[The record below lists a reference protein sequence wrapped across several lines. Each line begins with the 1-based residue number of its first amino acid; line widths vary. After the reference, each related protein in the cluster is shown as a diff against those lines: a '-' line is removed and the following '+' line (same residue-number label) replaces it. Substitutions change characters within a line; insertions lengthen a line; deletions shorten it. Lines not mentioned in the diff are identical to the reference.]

1 MTRVVLV
8 APLVTAVGD
17 RGVPLGGAQ
26 AILVD
31 IAKGLALR
39 GHDVTL
45 IAARGSSVE
54 GVRILPVKTGPLQP
68 ARFDGSARVDDA
80 AQHAAY
86 ARVRRLLDEVD
97 ADIIHAHA
105 FDAAAFYALDD
116 TAAPVLHTLHLPPVD
131 DAVLAAVRRTR
142 AAIATV
148 SQANA
153 KAWRDRGA
161 AVEMVIPNGV
171 DLAAIPF
178 GPVGDGTLL
187 CAGRLTSEKGVADAI
202 RVARA
207 AGRRLLVAGD
217 VYETGYVEREVRP
230 SLGSDVV
237 LMGAVARYELYE
249 LMSRAS
255 AVLMPVHW
263 DEPFGLVAAEA
274 GAAGA
279 PVIGYRR
286 GGLTDIVREA
296 ETGYLVDPDDERALA
311 AAVGRLD
318 EIDRSA
324 CRTNIAER
332 FSLAAMLDAHERAY
346 DGLQLPGRKVSV
358 RS

>member
-8 APLVTAVGD
+8 APLVATIGD
-17 RGVPLGGAQ
+17 RSAPLGGAQ

-31 IAKGLALR
+31 IARGLALR

-45 IAARGSSVE
+45 VAARGSFVE
-54 GVRILPVKTGPLQP
+54 GVRTVPVEAGSVRP

-80 AQHAAY
+80 AQRAAY
-86 ARVRRLLDEVD
+86 AQVRLLLKEVD
-97 ADIIHAHA
+97 ADVVHAHA
-105 FDAAAFYALDD
+105 FDAAAFDALDD
-116 TAAPVLHTLHLPPVD
+116 LAVPVLHTLHLPPLD
-131 DAVLAAVRRTR
+131 DAVVAAARRTR
-142 AAIATV
+142 ASLATV
-148 SQANA
+148 SGANA

-161 AVEMVIPNGV
+161 PVEMVLPNGV
-171 DLAAIPF
+171 DVARIPF
-178 GPVGDGTLL
+178 GAAGDGTLL
-187 CAGRLTSEKGVADAI
+187 CAGRLTPEKGVTDAI
-202 RVARA
+202 RAARA
-207 AGRRLLVAGD
+207 AGRRLLVAGAVYDTDHVEAEIRPILGAD
-217 VYETGYVEREVRP
+217 VA
-230 SLGSDVV
+230 L
-237 LMGAVARYELYE
+237 LGAVPRDELYE

-286 GGLTDIVREA
+286 GGLPDIVREGK
-296 ETGYLVDPDDERALA
+296 TGYLVDPDDERALA

-324 CRTNIAER
+324 CRMHVAER
-332 FSLAAMLDAHERAY
+332 FSMALMIEAHERAY
-346 DGLQLPGRKVSV
+346 EALQLPGKKVSV

>member
-8 APLVTAVGD
+8 APLVAAVAD
-17 RGVPLGGAQ
+17 RGIPLGGAQ

-31 IAKGLALR
+31 IARGLALR

-45 IAARGSSVE
+45 IAARGSSIE
-54 GVRILPVKTGPLQP
+54 GVRILPVETGPLRP

-80 AQHAAY
+80 EQRAAY
-86 ARVRRLLDEVD
+86 ARVGRVLDEVD

-105 FDAAAFYALDD
+105 FDAAAFDALEDA
-116 TAAPVLHTLHLPPVD
+116 AAPVLHTLHLPPVD
-131 DAVLAAVRRTR
+131 GAVLAAARRTR
-142 AAIATV
+142 AVLATV
-148 SQANA
+148 SEANA
-153 KAWRDRGA
+153 RAWRDRGA
-161 AVEMVIPNGV
+161 AVELVMPNGV
-171 DLAAIPF
+171 DVAAVPF

-187 CAGRLTSEKGVADAI
+187 CAGRLTPEKGVADAI

-207 AGRRLLVAGD
+207 AGRRLLVAGAD
-217 VYETGYVEREVRP
+217 YDTAYVEAEVRP
-230 SLGSDVV
+230 ILGSDVE
-237 LMGAVARYELYE
+237 LLGAVPRDELYE

-255 AVLMPVHW
+255 GLLMPVHW

-286 GGLTDIVREA
+286 GGLTDIVREG
-296 ETGYLVDPDDERALA
+296 ETGYLVEPEDEGALT

-324 CRTNIAER
+324 CRANVEER
-332 FSLAAMLDAHERAY
+332 FSLAAMIEAHERAY
-346 DGLQLPGRKVSV
+346 DALQLPGRKVSV

>member
-1 MTRVVLV
+1 MRVALV
-8 APLVTAVGD
+8 APLVAVIGD
-17 RGVPLGGAQ
+17 RGAPLGGAQ

-31 IAKGLALR
+31 IATGLAR
-39 GHDVTL
+39 GGHDVTL
-45 IAARGSSVE
+45 VAAQGSSVE
-54 GVRILPVKTGPLQP
+54 GVRMLPIETGPLRP
-68 ARFDGSARVDDA
+68 ARFDGRARVDDA
-80 AQHAAY
+80 AQQAAY

-105 FDAAAFYALDD
+105 FDAAAFDALDD
-116 TAAPVLHTLHLPPVD
+116 VTGPVLHTLHLPPVD

-142 AAIATV
+142 ATLATV
-148 SQANA
+148 SEANA

-161 AVEMVIPNGV
+161 AVEAVIPNGV
-171 DLAAIPF
+171 DVAAIPF
-178 GPVGDGTLL
+178 GPVGDGSLL
-187 CAGRLTSEKGVADAI
+187 CAGRLTPEKGVADAI
-202 RVARA
+202 RVART
-207 AGRRLLVAGD
+207 AGRRLLVAGAD
-217 VYETGYVEREVRP
+217 YDTAYVEAEVRP
-230 SLGSDVV
+230 ILGSDVT
-237 LMGAVARYELYE
+237 LLGAVPRDELYE

-286 GGLTDIVREA
+286 GGLTDIVREG

-318 EIDRSA
+318 EIVRPA
-324 CRTNIAER
+324 CRTNVAER
-332 FSLAAMLDAHERAY
+332 FSMAAMIEAHERTY
-346 DGLQLPGRKVSV
+346 DALQLPGRKVSV

>member
-8 APLVTAVGD
+8 APLVAALRD
-17 RGVPLGGAQ
+17 RGAPLGGAQ

-39 GHDVTL
+39 GHEVTL
-45 IAARGSSVE
+45 IAAQGSSVE
-54 GVRILPVKTGPLQP
+54 GVRMVPVETGPLSP

-80 AQHAAY
+80 AQQAAY
-86 ARVRRLLDEVD
+86 ARVRRLVGEAH
-97 ADIIHAHA
+97 ADVVHAHA
-105 FDAAAFYALDD
+105 FDAAAFDALDD
-116 TAAPVLHTLHLPPVD
+116 IAAPVLHTLHLPPVD

-142 AAIATV
+142 AALATV
-148 SQANA
+148 SEANA

-161 AVEMVIPNGV
+161 AVGLVIPNGV
-171 DLAAIPF
+171 DVAAIPF
-178 GPVGDGTLL
+178 GPAGDGTLL
-187 CAGRLTSEKGVADAI
+187 CAGRLTPEKGVADAI

-207 AGRRLLVAGD
+207 AGRRLLVAGGD
-217 VYETGYVEREVRP
+217 YDAAYVQAEVRP
-230 SLGSDVV
+230 ILGSDVE
-237 LMGAVARYELYE
+237 LLGAVPRDELYR

-286 GGLTDIVREA
+286 GGLIDIVREGK
-296 ETGYLVDPDDERALA
+296 TGYLVDPDDERALVA
-311 AAVGRLD
+311 SVGRLD
-318 EIDRSA
+318 EIDRPA
-324 CRTNIAER
+324 CRTNVEER
-332 FSLAAMLDAHERAY
+332 FSLAAMILAHERAY
-346 DGLQLPGRKVSV
+346 EGLQLPGRKVSV